1 MDHTDNHLA
10 ERDLNVTEDDLL
22 EAKELA
28 ASYTLEQ
35 TRDVGQ
41 SCLGMAQP
49 NSNDALY
56 R

>member
-1 MDHTDNHLA
+1 MEHTDNHQA

-35 TRDVGQ
+35 TRAV
-41 SCLGMAQP
+41 SCLCRCAIP
-49 NSNDALY
+49 SNPH
-56 R
+56 